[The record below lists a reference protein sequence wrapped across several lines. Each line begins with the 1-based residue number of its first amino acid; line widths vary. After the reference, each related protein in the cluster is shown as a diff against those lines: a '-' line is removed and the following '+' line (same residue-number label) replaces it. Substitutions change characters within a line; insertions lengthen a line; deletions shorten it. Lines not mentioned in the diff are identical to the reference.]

1 MMLLLMS
8 GYDFPLRTPIGA
20 ITLNRWHATVQTP
33 EPLRLHVVVG
43 EEVHWIAI

>member
-8 GYDFPLRTPIGA
+8 GYDLPLRTPIGA
-20 ITLNRWHATVQTP
+20 ITLKRWHATVQTP